1 MQNNILA
8 VPFRKGTQLSLSSA
22 VRKYIST
29 KYDQH
34 PDMFRHDLQA
44 IDELRRNAVN
54 VREPHPSGIRDLEAY
69 AAHLVWMNG
78 KFPIDIGADFTWYPS
93 LGYNTERPIVHNNLQ
108 FELANILY
116 NLAALLSQLAIG
128 SNRSDTDG
136 LKTAASYF
144 SQSAGVLLHL
154 KNEIIRELRTTPP
167 EDMDEHTLES
177 LIQLQLA
184 QGQECFWQKA
194 VMDGYKDASIA
205 KLAAK
210 VSDFYNL
217 AGEAAMRSEAISSSW
232 IHHMSAKHHHFAAAA
247 QYRAACECLEKRK
260 YGEEVA
266 RLRDAVACVNEGL
279 KESRG
284 GYVSKSVVDDL
295 TGLKKKVEE
304 DLKRAERDNDKIY
317 LNPEPSKSEL
327 KILDRA
333 AMAAPRTPPQVS
345 KPLEYLGEKGD
356 FGPALFTKLV
366 PYAVHIAVSIYEE
379 RRDRLVNQN
388 IIGEL
393 ESLNERIHEVLS
405 SYNLPGSFQAFEKPM
420 GLPGTLIQHAEEI
433 RQADAIHKLQRCFAD
448 IDKLRAADMAVFE
461 EGREILQAEEEE
473 DLRLQRKF
481 GTDRWS
487 RPESRTET
495 TQGAKLWTQV
505 AEAEGWFAT
514 SASSDGV
521 VREKFYSIEPT
532 LAILSGPDRGIMDF
546 VPSSRRME
554 IPESLKPA
562 INRLRSAYNEVTRL
576 ESRRRRKADALREK
590 ARNDDIKSDI
600 LAEAARLER
609 TSAVGAAIVP
619 AHFEAFFERRLDSLY
634 EAELELAAREAQEQ
648 EKLLQGDLARAQR
661 EFEAQQKRAAGGGSG
676 HREREQ
682 ALQKLENAYLKYKE
696 LVGNVE
702 VARKFYNDL
711 SRIVGG
717 FRDSARAFAAERRQ
731 EARVLEDELNMP
743 PLQNLNLVQ
752 QQQSQQS
759 QLPPDGGVVWS
770 GLPGPGEI
778 GYQAQPQSQPVAS
791 AQNAYF
797 GGSNQREPMQTSI
810 QTAVPLPSQQQQ
822 SQRASPVRRH
832 HQQRSSVHS
841 PPPPSSHLSW
851 PPPAP
856 AASAPVSVHEAM
868 AAPQPQQ
875 PQRANPMQT
884 MWNPEMGIRFAG
896 SGGGGSGAPSASPI
910 PVPAPGQ
917 QQVASPI
924 GGGVNPN
931 PNLNPNLI
939 FGSNNTNRPPPPP
952 ATGVG
957 GTWNPSAGIRF
968 G

>member
-1 MQNNILA
+1 ML
-8 VPFRKGTQLSLSSA
+8 T
-22 VRKYIST
+22 
-29 KYDQH
+29 
-34 PDMFRHDLQA
+34 
-44 IDELRRNAVN
+44 NA
-54 VREPHPSGIRDLEAY
+54 D
-69 AAHLVWMNG
+69 
-78 KFPIDIGADFTWYPS
+78 
-93 LGYNTERPIVHNNLQ
+93 
-108 FELANILY
+108 
-116 NLAALLSQLAIG
+116 
-128 SNRSDTDG
+128 
-136 LKTAASYF
+136 
-144 SQSAGVLLHL
+144 
-154 KNEIIRELRTTPP
+154 
-167 EDMDEHTLES
+167 
-177 LIQLQLA
+177 
-184 QGQECFWQKA
+184 
-194 VMDGYKDASIA
+194 
-205 KLAAK
+205 
-210 VSDFYNL
+210 
-217 AGEAAMRSEAISSSW
+217 
-232 IHHMSAKHHHFAAAA
+232 
-247 QYRAACECLEKRK
+247 
-260 YGEEVA
+260 
-266 RLRDAVACVNEGL
+266 
-279 KESRG
+279 
-284 GYVSKSVVDDL
+284 
-295 TGLKKKVEE
+295 
-304 DLKRAERDNDKIY
+304 
-317 LNPEPSKSEL
+317 PEPSKSEL

-333 AMAAPRTPPQVS
+333 AMAAPRIPPQVS
-345 KPLEYLGEKGD
+345 KPLEFLGEKGD

-487 RPESRTET
+487 RPDSRTEP
-495 TQGAKLWTQV
+495 TQGVKLWTQV
-505 AEAEGWFAT
+505 AEAEGWFAN

-634 EAELELAAREAQEQ
+634 EPELELAAREAHEQ

-661 EFEAQQKRAAGGGSG
+661 EFEAQQKRAASAAGGGSG

-702 VARKFYNDL
+702 VGRKFYNDL

-743 PLQNLNLVQ
+743 PLQNLSLAQQQQ
-752 QQQSQQS
+752 QQQSS
-759 QLPPDGGVVWS
+759 LPPEGGVAWTGMPIS
-770 GLPGPGEI
+770 GDM
-778 GYQAQPQSQPVAS
+778 GYQAQPQPQPVAS
-791 AQNAYF
+791 AQSTYF
-797 GGSNQREPMQTSI
+797 GGSSQLQPSI
-810 QTAVPLPSQQQQ
+810 QTAMPLSSQQQQ
-822 SQRASPVRRH
+822 PQRESPVGRH

-841 PPPPSSHLSW
+841 PPPPASHPSW
-851 PPPAP
+851 PAP
-856 AASAPVSVHEAM
+856 AAPPVSVHEAV

-896 SGGGGSGAPSASPI
+896 SGGSGSGASSSPI
-910 PVPAPGQ
+910 PISAPGQ

-924 GGGVNPN
+924 GGGGLKAN

-952 ATGVG
+952 ATGVS
-957 GTWNPSAGIRF
+957 GTWNPNAGIRF